1 MGTMN
6 TLGDLNNHLFAA
18 IERLNDED
26 LTDEQLEKEIRR
38 CDAIEGVAKQIISN
52 AEVVLKACQFNDE
65 RMDADRKAPRMLEG
79 NK

>member
-26 LTDEQLEKEIRR
+26 LTDEQLEKEIKR
-38 CDAIEGVAKQIISN
+38 CDAIENIAKQVISN
-52 AEVVLKACQFNDE
+52 ADLVLRACKFNDE
-65 RMDADRKAPRMLEG
+65 RMDAARKAPRMLEG
-79 NK
+79 NR